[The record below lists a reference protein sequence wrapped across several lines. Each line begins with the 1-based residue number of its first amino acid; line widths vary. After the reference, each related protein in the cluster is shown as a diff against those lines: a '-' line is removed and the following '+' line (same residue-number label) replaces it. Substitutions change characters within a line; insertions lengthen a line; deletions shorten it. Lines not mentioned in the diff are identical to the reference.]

1 MLREFK
7 NDFFSKFNVEKEFKD
22 FETVVEENKKQENY
36 NNEDD
41 PLPDGKLPATVA
53 AAIFLSGV
61 RKNKNS
67 RCFLRIYS
75 FFAEFNNYHFN

>member
-22 FETVVEENKKQENY
+22 FETIVEENKKQENSS
-36 NNEDD
+36 NDDD

-61 RKNKNS
+61 RENENS
-67 RCFLRIYS
+67 RCFFLGYI
-75 FFAEFNNYHFN
+75 F